1 MGNLYEM
8 IEELKGKN
16 NTLYESVRTYNKKVV
31 QNRIEIERNK
41 ELIERAEAVKEI
53 MRSTTTSERGEQEW
67 YGII

>member
-1 MGNLYEM
+1 MEGLYKM

-16 NTLYESVRTYNKKVV
+16 NTLYEAVRTYNKKVV
-31 QNRIEIERNK
+31 QSRIEIERNK

-53 MRSTTTSERGEQEW
+53 MRSTTTSRGGQEW